1 MKKNSKLFF
10 ALTLIFLNTEKSNAQ
25 FFFRAG
31 YNLALTNPHEINRV
45 IYIHNQINN
54 TYYTSGNDLNEIK
67 NLGGIHIAMGSE
79 FDKNQ
84 GWEMSW
90 SNRHHVSKSEFQ
102 YLGQT
107 VNRYL
112 KVRTNNFSFG
122 FYGGG
127 NDISFGGS
135 LDFGNCKGF
144 YKRTD
149 DTSKNAK
156 FVSVFQNKQVF
167 GGTVDD
173 ADHNMLLTTQLGFT
187 PFVQIKEG
195 PVGIRIF
202 YHLQFINL
210 GIDNLDNKLLGGDI
224 EQDNQLQDRLSNF
237 GLLLFFQFGGY
248 K

>member
-1 MKKNSKLFF
+1 
-10 ALTLIFLNTEKSNAQ
+10 
-25 FFFRAG
+25 
-31 YNLALTNPHEINRV
+31 
-45 IYIHNQINN
+45 
-54 TYYTSGNDLNEIK
+54 
-67 NLGGIHIAMGSE
+67 MGSE

-102 YLGQT
+102 FQGQK

-127 NDISFGGS
+127 DDISFGGS
-135 LDFGNCKGF
+135 LDFGNVKGF

-156 FVSVFQNKQVF
+156 FVSVFQNQLVF
-167 GGTVDD
+167 GGTSDEE
-173 ADHNMLLTTQLGFT
+173 DHNLLRTMQMGFT
-187 PFVQIKEG
+187 PFIQLKEG
-195 PVGIRIF
+195 PIGIRLF
-202 YHLQFINL
+202 YQMQFMNL

-224 EQDNQLQDRLSNF
+224 EPDNQLKDRLSNF
-237 GLLLFFQFGGY
+237 GLLLYIQLGGY
-248 K
+248 N